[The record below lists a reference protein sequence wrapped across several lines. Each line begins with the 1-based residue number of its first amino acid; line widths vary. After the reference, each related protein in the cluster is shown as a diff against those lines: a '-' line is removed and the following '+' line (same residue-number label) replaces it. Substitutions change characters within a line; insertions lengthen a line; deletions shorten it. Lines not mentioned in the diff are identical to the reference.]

1 MYIDGYSLSVSKTIL
16 WLWSVF
22 VILVLMIGWF
32 IQSVYAACSSQ
43 SASYDALINW
53 YSYELEWATLL
64 MNTIENI
71 SYKNIDIISWAHELE
86 EFLKWDIRPKVV
98 TLDDLVWEHQRLM
111 NINTMILGSASWS
124 SDRYLEISRQIA
136 NSSWNFDHLVQSYK
150 WDYDSCMKKKQS
162 FPLYDS
168 LSQYYDKVFWWF
180 DLDRWLSS
188 K

>member
-1 MYIDGYSLSVSKTIL
+1 MYIDGYSLGISKALLWISSLLVVLIL
-16 WLWSVF
+16 IV
-22 VILVLMIGWF
+22 GWYG
-32 IQSVYAACSSQ
+32 QSVYVACSSQ
-43 SASYDALINW
+43 VASYNALIKW
-53 YSYELEWATLL
+53 YHDELEWAALL

-71 SYKNIDIISWAHELE
+71 SYTNIANIVWAQQLDN
-86 EFLKWDIRPKVV
+86 FLKWTHHSTIV
-98 TLDDLVWEHQRLM
+98 TLNDLLWEHQRLM